1 MIFSRSSSLQG
12 TDEGGAINKG
22 VLDESLELPAV
33 EANPINFP

>member
-1 MIFSRSSSLQG
+1 MIFSRGNSLQG
-12 TDEGGAINKG
+12 TDEGGAINKC

>member
-12 TDEGGAINKG
+12 TDEGGANNKG
-22 VLDESLELPAV
+22 VLDESSELPAV